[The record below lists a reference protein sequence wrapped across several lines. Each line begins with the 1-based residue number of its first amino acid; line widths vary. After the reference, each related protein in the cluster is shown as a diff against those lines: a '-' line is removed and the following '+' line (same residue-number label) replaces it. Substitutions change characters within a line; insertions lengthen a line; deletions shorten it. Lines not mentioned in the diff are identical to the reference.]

1 MPLLPV
7 HSAPRRWREAFRIDT
22 ERLLE
27 QHPILEVVRRYGVEL
42 RRTGRSFTGRCPFH
56 GDGGRPNLVVFPR
69 SGRWW
74 CFRCAAGGDA
84 ISFVQQLQHVS
95 FREAAIRL
103 GADPPRCPIRRGR
116 PRRPSTR
123 VGAAGSTL
131 GGDEQAVLDATVE
144 LYANRLLAD
153 DAALA

>member
-56 GDGGRPNLVVFPR
+56 VDGGRPNLVVFPR

-74 CFRCAAGGDA
+74 CFRCATGGDA
-84 ISFVQQLQHVS
+84 INLSSSSNTSPSARRRFAWV
-95 FREAAIRL
+95 
-103 GADPPRCPIRRGR
+103 PIL
-116 PRRPSTR
+116 P
-123 VGAAGSTL
+123 VA
-131 GGDEQAVLDATVE
+131 Q
-144 LYANRLLAD
+144 
-153 DAALA
+153 